1 MHKSVRER
9 LEEYLR
15 GAGEQGRLAEFS
27 AHMGSCE
34 NCREEI
40 GAMEAHAHLL
50 RVLRADEEIEP
61 RPGFYAC
68 VMEQIDARR
77 DATIRHALV
86 DPAFGRRVIFA
97 SLATVVVLG
106 SYLFYVEQGSV
117 FEASSP
123 VTFMAAEP
131 PDHSHLGADPQRD
144 REEILL
150 TLASYEEFER

>member
-15 GAGEQGRLAEFS
+15 GAGEEGRLAEFR

-34 NCREEI
+34 ECREEV
-40 GAMEAHAHLL
+40 GAMEANAHLL

-61 RPGFYAC
+61 RPGFYAY

-77 DATIRHALV
+77 DATIRHALL
-86 DPAFGRRVIFA
+86 DPAFGRRLIFA

-106 SYLFYVEQGSV
+106 SYLFYVEQGPV

-123 VTFMAAEP
+123 VTIMAAEP
-131 PDHSHLGADPQRD
+131 PDHTQLGADPQRD
-144 REEILL
+144 REEVLL
-150 TLASYEEFER
+150 TLASYEEY